1 MKVPITY
8 KSDILDDLDNLGI
21 DGVWKLRGNVNMLKN
36 HILQN
41 HDKSDK
47 IILDNIESLLD
58 VSNELYNFYTNIKG
72 SVTSADFTKM
82 ARLFNTG
89 GDSVLAIEEIMTA
102 EDVNIPEIVMSGLS
116 MILTYVGN
124 TAFVTSALE
133 SCETLVSANSIVV
146 YDKLWALVH
155 SYRSDPTPQELRKI
169 NDTMNS
175 FFSLFPNRD
184 IPLTERVM
192 LITRLYQLLC
202 MVYIAGIF
210 KNITWVQEA

>member
-1 MKVPITY
+1 M
-8 KSDILDDLDNLGI
+8 
-21 DGVWKLRGNVNMLKN
+21 RGNVNMLKN

-41 HDKSDK
+41 PAKGDK

-58 VSNELYNFYTNIKG
+58 VSNNLYNFYTNIKG
-72 SVTSADFTKM
+72 SVTSADFNKM

-89 GDSVLAIEEIMTA
+89 GDSVQAIEEIMTA
-102 EDVNIPEIVMSGLS
+102 EDISIPEIIMSGLS
-116 MILTYVGN
+116 IILTYVGN

-133 SCETLVSANSIVV
+133 SCETLVSATSIIV

-155 SYRSDPTPQELRKI
+155 NYRSDPTPQELRKI
-169 NDTMNS
+169 NDTMNA

-202 MVYIAGIF
+202 MVYIAGIL

>member
-8 KSDILDDLDNLGI
+8 KSDILDDLDNLGV

-41 HDKSDK
+41 PAKGDK

-58 VSNELYNFYTNIKG
+58 VSNNLYNFYTNIKE
-72 SVTSADFTKM
+72 SVTSADFNKM

-89 GDSVLAIEEIMTA
+89 GDSVQAIEEIMTA
-102 EDVNIPEIVMSGLS
+102 EDISIPEIIMSGLS
-116 MILTYVGN
+116 IILTYVGN

-133 SCETLVSANSIVV
+133 SCETLVSATSIVV

-155 SYRSDPTPQELRKI
+155 NYRSDPTPQELRKI
-169 NDTMNS
+169 NDTMNA

-202 MVYIAGIF
+202 MVYIAGIL